1 MSWAIKLQ
9 AGTSYLKGMS
19 EIEGQ
24 STISAVQFL
33 LAFFSRIYL
42 TAVQGETRCKVVLDC
57 QCWILV
63 F

>member
-33 LAFFSRIYL
+33 LAFFLADLFNCRPGGDAL
-42 TAVQGETRCKVVLDC
+42 
-57 QCWILV
+57 
-63 F
+63 